1 MKTLQKKHEW
11 KKVQSKP
18 ETFRFP
24 GGESFTEAN
33 MRVQNGL
40 TKLASLKKDSLVVSH
55 GDIIKMAVA
64 FALDLELNKFQK
76 IHVSP
81 ASITVLRF
89 EKQSF
94 EVVSVNRRLE
104 TASNP
109 FRKIRAMLGGSN
121 A

>member
-1 MKTLQKKHEW
+1 
-11 KKVQSKP
+11 
-18 ETFRFP
+18 
-24 GGESFTEAN
+24 
-33 MRVQNGL
+33 
-40 TKLASLKKDSLVVSH
+40 
-55 GDIIKMAVA
+55 MAVA
-64 FALDLELNKFQK
+64 LALDLELNKFHK

-94 EVVSVNRRLE
+94 EVVFVNRRLE